1 MTGKSVDK
9 EHLAGIGLVL
19 LAILSLSIAPT
30 LIKVGLAAEVG
41 PITLLALRFFVAA
54 VAFWMLFPFV
64 QRGAL
69 AIDRRGL
76 LSCAAVAL
84 ANTISLLCFY
94 LAAERIDAS
103 VAIMIFS
110 LYPLAAL
117 LLLATRGESITRR
130 TLLRLTLAGA
140 GVYLLIGI
148 GGSIDTGGLLLAL
161 GTALG
166 YATHMVLAQWLLSDY
181 PPQTVA
187 LYTVT
192 IMATFMIGIWF
203 FQQDS
208 WQGLSTSGWTVILVT
223 GLVSTFVARLAMFAA
238 IHRIGSGQVAL
249 MGPLE
254 LLLGVA
260 WTQIFLDERLSAL
273 QIIGGLLILVSA
285 TLSARRLAR

>member
-1 MTGKSVDK
+1 MIGRSVDK
-9 EHLAGIGLVL
+9 DHAVGIGLVL
-19 LAILSLSIAPT
+19 LAIISLSIAPT
-30 LIKVGLAAEVG
+30 LIKVGLAAEAG
-41 PITLLALRFFVAA
+41 PITLLALRFLVAA
-54 VAFWMLFPFV
+54 VAFWTVFPLA
-64 QRGAL
+64 RRSAL
-69 AIDRRGL
+69 VMDRRGL
-76 LSCAAVAL
+76 LSCAAVAV

-110 LYPLAAL
+110 LYPLFAL

-130 TLLRLTLAGA
+130 TVERLALAGA
-140 GVYLLIGI
+140 GVYLLIGLS
-148 GGSIDTGGLLLAL
+148 GRSDTGGLLLAL
-161 GTALG
+161 GTAAA
-166 YATHMVLAQWLLSDY
+166 YAAHMVLAQWLLADY

-192 IMATFMIGIWF
+192 IMAGMMLGIWLL
-203 FQQDS
+203 QGNS
-208 WQGLSTSGWTVILVT
+208 WQILSPSGWMVILVT

-254 LLLGVA
+254 LLMGVV

-273 QIIGGLLILVSA
+273 QIVGGLLILASA
-285 TLSARRLAR
+285 ILSTRRLAR